1 MEKEAFQSRAILQS
15 TVQRYL
21 ATTRKQ
27 AGAVL

>member
-1 MEKEAFQSRAILQS
+1 MEKESFQPKAILQS
-15 TVQRYL
+15 MVQRYL